1 MEIDWGKNN
10 SFTDH
15 SALFKPSDIKHIPY
29 YYVDMDSNE
38 PLIEMKEGYAR
49 KLNCMKKRLDLLGY
63 DLSSIRAMFE
73 ETVRQHEDF
82 GYKIK
87 LSFDVFY
94 DVLKSIDISEID
106 IIRLSVDFEENG
118 YDFGEYVRRCILE
131 APQIKDKIIVEYE
144 DDEDMEYRN
153 PKYEVSEFLE
163 NLAPYITLRILA
175 ENPNNADQ
183 EVYWSY
189 ADVVDNGWIQRSE
202 VIKELAPEK
211 RILIVT
217 EGSSD
222 SYVLCKAI
230 EQLYPDISDFF
241 DFVDMEENY
250 PFTGTGNLFNFCL
263 GLCKIRIQNNI
274 IVIFDNDTAGLE
286 KYYKSLHLKK
296 PDAFIITK
304 LPNHSEFSNI
314 RTIGPQGSSKEDI
327 NGRAVAIECFLDF
340 GSVEKSPCIRWTSY
354 NKSERK
360 YQGEL
365 ESKDDYVRTFKHYDL
380 TDSSYDVSKLK
391 FLVDYII
398 SEWIH
403 RKITNCQ
410 FEKIT
415 QI

>member
-1 MEIDWGKNN
+1 
-10 SFTDH
+10 
-15 SALFKPSDIKHIPY
+15 
-29 YYVDMDSNE
+29 
-38 PLIEMKEGYAR
+38 
-49 KLNCMKKRLDLLGY
+49 
-63 DLSSIRAMFE
+63 
-73 ETVRQHEDF
+73 
-82 GYKIK
+82 
-87 LSFDVFY
+87 
-94 DVLKSIDISEID
+94 
-106 IIRLSVDFEENG
+106 
-118 YDFGEYVRRCILE
+118 
-131 APQIKDKIIVEYE
+131 
-144 DDEDMEYRN
+144 
-153 PKYEVSEFLE
+153 VSEFLE